1 MQDHPEGGRL
11 KKEVTATV
19 LEIEQ
24 CETFQADTTGSFL
37 LSPVMLSISEY
48 ISKSNCIRYHSQQD
62 QEVTPIPASPLTGSH
77 PAHWEPMSSAP
88 VAASPTRAWRNQ
100 FSV

>member
-11 KKEVTATV
+11 EKEVIATV
-19 LEIEQ
+19 LEIHH

-48 ISKSNCIRYHSQQD
+48 ISKSNCI
-62 QEVTPIPASPLTGSH
+62 
-77 PAHWEPMSSAP
+77 
-88 VAASPTRAWRNQ
+88 
-100 FSV
+100 